1 METAIGVFSLRDR
14 AEEAVRELLSH
25 GVLESEIVYL
35 TRSETN
41 ATESGKQFGTA
52 VGGIAGG
59 ALGMSAGVIAATLL
73 LPGIGP
79 VFALGFGA
87 AALLGLMGAGA
98 GGVLGTAVVGDQPLS
113 PTADEKCSDD
123 AQFFRGVLR
132 EGRSVVVVRTDS
144 AETARTASG
153 VLDRLG
159 IGIHGRTPVAMQI
172 SIRIKE
178 DISIVD
184 LGGRITSGEGNV
196 VLRDVV
202 RDLLTG
208 GSNKILLNLHE
219 VGYVDSSGL
228 GELVKAHTSVRNNGG
243 QLKIVNPSKRV
254 NDLLHITMLH
264 TAFDIQPDEASAIQS
279 FGDTGASK
287 AVA

>member
-1 METAIGVFSLRDR
+1 
-14 AEEAVRELLSH
+14 
-25 GVLESEIVYL
+25 
-35 TRSETN
+35 
-41 ATESGKQFGTA
+41 
-52 VGGIAGG
+52 
-59 ALGMSAGVIAATLL
+59 
-73 LPGIGP
+73 
-79 VFALGFGA
+79 
-87 AALLGLMGAGA
+87 
-98 GGVLGTAVVGDQPLS
+98 
-113 PTADEKCSDD
+113 
-123 AQFFRGVLR
+123 
-132 EGRSVVVVRTDS
+132 
-144 AETARTASG
+144 
-153 VLDRLG
+153 
-159 IGIHGRTPVAMQI
+159 MQI
-172 SIRIKE
+172 SIRIKEE

-254 NDLLHITMLH
+254 NDLLHLTMLH

-279 FGDTGASK
+279 FGDSGASK